1 MGGENGPAPLAR
13 RGDPGHGSVMGF
25 KGRVVVVSLV
35 ALSLSGCGFGARRSG
50 SMAIATFLAAVQ
62 KDDRAAFEAALDRPA
77 LRSDLS
83 EQMAEVG
90 KTHEVDVGGPSEFAL
105 DRMISP
111 QAIRLTAARVAPGW
125 PATPSAAQIVPHMK
139 ARGLN
144 FVCLEEVST
153 KKCLLSFTQEGGTWK
168 LTAMAFTPPPATAA
182 TSAGPAAA
190 TTDGEPR

>member
-1 MGGENGPAPLAR
+1 MQMKGPVVAFSVLALLL
-13 RGDPGHGSVMGF
+13 G
-25 KGRVVVVSLV
+25 
-35 ALSLSGCGFGARRSG
+35 GCGFGARHSG
-50 SMAIATFLAAVQ
+50 SAAIAGFLAAAQ
-62 KDDRAAFEAALDRPA
+62 ANDRKAFEAALDRPA

-125 PATPSAAQIVPHMK
+125 PATPTAAQIVPHMK

-144 FVCLEEVST
+144 FVCLEEAAT
-153 KKCLLSFTQEGGTWK
+153 KKCLLSFKQESGAWK
-168 LTAMAFTPPPATAA
+168 LAAMAFTPPPATDA
-182 TSAGPAAA
+182 TSSGPAAA
-190 TTDGEPR
+190 ATDGEPR

>member
-1 MGGENGPAPLAR
+1 MVPGMQVKGPVVAFSVLALLL
-13 RGDPGHGSVMGF
+13 G
-25 KGRVVVVSLV
+25 
-35 ALSLSGCGFGARRSG
+35 GCGLGARRSG
-50 SMAIATFLAAVQ
+50 SAAIANFLAAAQ

-83 EQMAEVG
+83 EQLADVG

-125 PATPSAAQIVPHMK
+125 PAAPTAAQIVPHMK
-139 ARGLN
+139 ARGLT
-144 FVCLEEVST
+144 FVCLEEAAT
-153 KKCLLSFTQEGGTWK
+153 KKCLLSFRRENGTWK
-168 LTAMAFTPPPATAA
+168 LAAMAFTPPPAAAA
-182 TSAGPAAA
+182 TSQGPHAA